1 MSCYC
6 IHGNKSPKIT
16 KYAALTLDKK
26 KELITEMTGL
36 SFNSTSIKNKVKT
49 IRDDKEPSTNPIMP
63 NHVKEVICI
72 DTLPKLPKNIGK
84 SVLEEQRRKRILKQY
99 KGELNGIKY
108 KGGYW
113 ICSDGM
119 KYLEQ
124 KPAYIHELGLGRI
137 QLIKNNKPVINKD
150 KKQRP
155 KPVPPTPPVP
165 PVPPVPP
172 EPPTPPVP
180 PVPPT
185 PPVPPEPKHYS
196 SFRLDGLLDRN
207 YRQQHMIQTY
217 RWLVEPFLI
226 CF

>member
-6 IHGNKSPKIT
+6 IYGNKLPKLT

-26 KELITEMTGL
+26 KELITKMTGL
-36 SFNSTSIKNKVKT
+36 SFDYKKETYKIPNYEITKPSSTT
-49 IRDDKEPSTNPIMP
+49 PIMP
-63 NHVKEVICI
+63 NHVKEAVCVE
-72 DTLPKLPKNIGK
+72 TLPKIPKNIGK

-99 KGELNGIKY
+99 TGELTGIKY
-108 KGGYW
+108 RGGYW

-124 KPAYIHELGLGRI
+124 KPAYIHELGLGKI
-137 QLIKNNKPVINKD
+137 QIISNNIPVISGD
-150 KKQRP
+150 T
-155 KPVPPTPPVP
+155 KPWPEPEPTPPTPPK
-165 PVPPVPP
+165 
-172 EPPTPPVP
+172 P

-185 PPVPPEPKHYS
+185 PPEPPVPPTPPEPPVPPKQYS

-217 RWLVEPFLI
+217 RWLVEPVLI